1 MRENGYIVV
10 EGPLG
15 VGKSSLSKL
24 LAERINGE
32 TILEDTEENP
42 FLTKFYKDPKRF
54 AFQAQ
59 LFFTLRR
66 FQKQEEINQ
75 IDLFKR
81 IVVSDFLF
89 DKDRIF
95 ARYNLDDKEFYLYE
109 QLFNLLKLRTLK
121 PDLVIF
127 LQAKTDVLKERIEKR
142 KRNYEKSINIKYL
155 DKINIIMEM
164 GHPEAIKKAVES
176 GVGIGC
182 LSSLTVCRE
191 VEHGWLK
198 TLQFDGV
205 DMRRKLHVISR
216 KNLKIN
222 DTLAEFLAFCDIM
235 STCSKSRACL
245 SSPWKLQSLLAKQS
259 VQKK

>member
-1 MRENGYIVV
+1 LRENGYIVV

-32 TILEDTEENP
+32 TILEDAEENP

-155 DKINIIMEM
+155 DKINQAFNDFFFHYNETPLLVINASEIDFVNVPSDLDNLISEISKMEK
-164 GHPEAIKKAVES
+164 GTKYYVP
-176 GVGIGC
+176 
-182 LSSLTVCRE
+182 
-191 VEHGWLK
+191 LK
-198 TLQFDGV
+198 
-205 DMRRKLHVISR
+205 
-216 KNLKIN
+216 
-222 DTLAEFLAFCDIM
+222 
-235 STCSKSRACL
+235 SKG
-245 SSPWKLQSLLAKQS
+245 
-259 VQKK
+259 